1 MIRLRRAVGADRA
14 AIWEVRTQAIASCIT
29 HYPQQDIDVWAS
41 APPPENLERT
51 IESNEFLVV
60 EDDSEI
66 VGTGFL
72 DRDQETLEAVFV
84 RPDYQGQGVGTM
96 ILQALEAAAINA
108 GIKRLAVAATLNSVP
123 FYTARG
129 FSSRGASSYQHAN
142 GFSLPCVSMNKVVG

>member
-1 MIRLRRAVGADRA
+1 MIRLRRAVGADRT
-14 AIWEVRTQAIASCIT
+14 AIWEVRTRAIASCIT
-29 HYPQQDIDVWAS
+29 YYPQQDIDVWAS
-41 APPPENLERT
+41 ALPPENLERT
-51 IESNEFLVV
+51 IESNKFLVV
-60 EDDSEI
+60 EDDGEI

-72 DRDQETLEAVFV
+72 DRDRETLDAVFV

-96 ILQALEAAAINA
+96 ILQALEAAAVNA

-129 FSSRGASSYQHAN
+129 FSSRGASSYRHAN

>member
-1 MIRLRRAVGADRA
+1 MIGLRRAVGADRA
-14 AIWEVRTQAIASCIT
+14 AIWEVRTRAIASCIT

-41 APPPENLERT
+41 AQPPQNLERT

-96 ILQALEAAAINA
+96 ILQALEAAAVNA

-129 FSSRGASSYQHAN
+129 FNSRGASSYQHPN

>member
-1 MIRLRRAVGADRA
+1 MIRLRRAVSADRA
-14 AIWEVRTQAIASCIT
+14 AIWEVRTGAIASCIT

-60 EDDSEI
+60 EDDGEI

-72 DRDQETLEAVFV
+72 DRDQKTLEAVFV

-96 ILQALEAAAINA
+96 ILQALEAAAVNA

-129 FSSRGASSYQHAN
+129 FNSRGASSYQHAN

>member
-1 MIRLRRAVGADRA
+1 MIGLRRAVGADRA
-14 AIWEVRTQAIASCIT
+14 AIWEVRTRAIASCIT
-29 HYPQQDIDVWAS
+29 HYSQQDIDVWAS
-41 APPPENLERT
+41 AQPPQNLERT

-96 ILQALEAAAINA
+96 ILQALEAAAVNA

-123 FYTARG
+123 FYTARVL
-129 FSSRGASSYQHAN
+129 AS
-142 GFSLPCVSMNKVVG
+142 